1 MKLVFQDVLTFE
13 GRAYLE
19 KMQWDKTEMLFYL
32 QEERRKRALTS
43 SQVTKELTM
52 DGFIGSFEVVKNQQ
66 ARVRKWGDRKIFIF
80 GMLNLISRCLF
91 YFQMMS
97 SKMGV
102 IDERSAASGADHRSL
117 YIPTAPS
124 MSSRTT
130 MRTIGTV
137 VPQL

>member
-1 MKLVFQDVLTFE
+1 MATYSRVKLDFQDVLTFE

-66 ARVRKWGDRKIFIF
+66 ARVRERVRDREDKKRF
-80 GMLNLISRCLF
+80 
-91 YFQMMS
+91 
-97 SKMGV
+97 
-102 IDERSAASGADHRSL
+102 
-117 YIPTAPS
+117 
-124 MSSRTT
+124 RTEFF
-130 MRTIGTV
+130 
-137 VPQL
+137 